1 MRLSQHSISSHKSEE
16 ERIDHE
22 HELCPHRLLHC
33 VWAGCEEMVKAK
45 DRRNHSEEHVIRTG
59 VSLYTVPGKYTYK
72 VKGKLSALVHFR
84 LSFVSAAHPAP
95 FRFIFTG
102 RMLEYA

>member
-1 MRLSQHSISSHKSEE
+1 MHSISPPKHGGMFYSHVFISLPAITDPFFIKSEE

-33 VWAGCEEMVKAK
+33 VWAGCEEMVMAK
-45 DRRNHSEEHVIRTG
+45 ERRKHSEEHVVRTG

-72 VKGKLSALVHFR
+72 VRWGEAWAKSKLSGCR
-84 LSFVSAAHPAP
+84 
-95 FRFIFTG
+95 
-102 RMLEYA
+102 

>member
-1 MRLSQHSISSHKSEE
+1 MLKIVNLWRHPYSCDSKSEE

-45 DRRNHSEEHVIRTG
+45 DRRKHSEEHVTRTG

-72 VKGKLSALVHFR
+72 VKGNC
-84 LSFVSAAHPAP
+84 
-95 FRFIFTG
+95 RFW
-102 RMLEYA
+102 